1 MSSAPSQ
8 RASRIGALDALV
20 RGVANAR
27 ANSELLVVQL
37 FSAIFIMV
45 SIVAPLVYLMRQVGL
60 PVGILLEKDP
70 RKVQEA
76 IEAVDFDPASLLSL
90 AGTGLLVLLVG
101 GTILF
106 LFYCYAQAGTL
117 AVLSAG
123 DAQAPV
129 VRQPPVEIFRAFSW
143 RAYFSWSFRW
153 GWRLFWLYNLVL
165 VLFSLL
171 LLLFLVPLWL
181 VARTADADNMAAS
194 CLVACGVSIPIFFL
208 FVVLGI
214 ATQVSAAVAVVD
226 DAGAGRALRRGFSL
240 TGRRIGAL
248 LLLLLLTACASM
260 AIGTLFFF
268 LGLGVS
274 LATAAAPALQ
284 FVATAGLEILQ
295 FLLSTVIGLVL
306 TAALIALVRG
316 ESRSDAP
323 APGTPPA

>member
-1 MSSAPSQ
+1 MSPDRSQ
-8 RASRIGALDALV
+8 RLPALDALV
-20 RGVANAR
+20 RGLANAR

-37 FSAIFIMV
+37 FSSLFIVISIAAPIF
-45 SIVAPLVYLMRQVGL
+45 YLMRQVGI
-60 PVGILLEKDP
+60 PIGILFEKDP
-70 RKVQEA
+70 RKMQEA
-76 IEAVDFDPASLLSL
+76 IEGIAFDPAALLSL
-90 AGTGLLVLLVG
+90 AGTGLLLLLVG
-101 GTILF
+101 GTVLF
-106 LFYCYAQAGTL
+106 LFYCFAQAGTL

-129 VRQPPVEIFRAFSW
+129 VARPPVEIFRAFSW

-165 VLFSLL
+165 LVFSLL
-171 LLLFLVPLWL
+171 MLLFLIPLWL
-181 VARTADADNMAAS
+181 VARMGESDNIAAT

-208 FVVLGI
+208 FVVLGM
-214 ATQVSAAVAVVD
+214 ATQVAAAVMVVD
-226 DAGAGRALRRGFSL
+226 DGGAGRSLRRGFAL

-248 LLLLLLTACASM
+248 LLLLLLTACAYM

-268 LGLGVS
+268 VGLGVS
-274 LATAAAPALQ
+274 LATAALPALH
-284 FVATAGLEILQ
+284 FAATAGLEILQ

-323 APGTPPA
+323 AGGPPAA